1 MSETVNDI
9 IGKGF
14 GYEERVEVTT
24 LVDRITG
31 TKVAFVGVANWGPVN
46 VPTQIIKNFKS
57 YFGSEVNRDVEA
69 KDYSGI
75 TAAAVLGVVPSC
87 FFTRITDGS
96 DTAASKLLAKAAV
109 AAKFVGAE
117 AISGKSLKVNDSD
130 NIFVVELNGGGDTTV
145 TLSKSARC
153 SAITSESLTAANFT
167 AGDYIELFVDG
178 VAYQYIIS
186 SSSDILCKLTGVGA
200 VTDENYGGLT
210 GATVMSYIDKLIY
223 ALKKQVIGTVTGM
236 TGYDPKNIIRK
247 SGTDAISINSN
258 EYGASSSIRITS
270 FPVVF
275 PSVTATNPS
284 TSTSANTSAEAIV
297 TAINAAITANATAF
311 LGTSGKFE
319 IQTNDQGSS
328 YTIEIKDQP
337 TQNLLTDGMET
348 ALNLLGTDNGGDFA
362 AGSPSYTTL
371 SDDLKVSLDF
381 FSGQTITY
389 TAGTDSCTIVFS
401 GDGIVGSDHCPLP
414 AGTYK
419 FSLATG
425 TPNVSA
431 VDVSTV
437 LAAGVSYT
445 WTQVL
450 AIMQTAVRAAEGTW
464 SAATVTING
473 SGDILIT
480 PGTTPTTTTPAAA
493 LSPVVG
499 VSAALGTANLV
510 VTTTSAAIATSGAG
524 VHFTAPAYTYM
535 EMYFTLS
542 AAPAAATN
550 IKADIVDN
558 NGVTIASQAVPATTG
573 TIRLGFYSKAAGT
586 YSLIFRVGTVA
597 AATAMTIDN
606 LFVGVYRYA
615 QNGNL
620 LDFLAVKDNDAAYDY
635 TDIVY
640 AGEAAS
646 LNMGTLTAKYT
657 GTDGNNIK
665 MIKGSSNGIPYMEFW
680 NDTSL
685 IARITNYS
693 STVAA
698 NTFFGTLIN
707 NDTRLQNYV
716 TYTLP
721 VGSPTT
727 IDPIPDGTY
736 QLNGGTSGISNAV
749 TDAQYSAAL
758 NEYKN
763 MDIFDV
769 DMLCVTGNSTAIVI
783 AKIQEICEYRKD
795 CFGVVDPPETVAGKL
810 LGSIDQ
816 MIYWHNGDLP
826 SILNMTLDSK
836 YLVTYF
842 PWVLVDTAS
851 TVTSE
856 QWMPPSRVAVP
867 AIVAVDREFNQY
879 TPAAGKFAPL
889 ANVND
894 IAIYLTEE
902 DKGRA
907 YDDNIGNNIN
917 PIVYTNKQGFFID
930 GQKTTQRTKNAYNRI
945 GVMRVSLFMKRM
957 LMNIV
962 PDFFYLPITKD
973 TRDEFEA
980 VIKKDIITPLINA
993 QAIKPE
999 EGIDKDWAVITDP
1012 AMIDADPAIIEAS
1025 SGMISM
1031 IVWTPIKKIEK
1042 IKVISV
1048 MRDTQVI
1055 VQF

>member
-31 TKVAFVGVANWGPVN
+31 TKVAFVGGANWGPIN
-46 VPTQIIKNFKS
+46 TPTQIIKNFKS

-75 TAAAVLGVVPSC
+75 TAAAVLDVVPSC

-109 AAKFVGAE
+109 AAKFTGAE
-117 AISGKSLKVNDSD
+117 AISGRSLKVNDQD
-130 NIFVVELNGGGDTTV
+130 NIFTVALNGGSDTVV

-153 SAITSESLTAANFT
+153 SAITSESLSATNF
-167 AGDYIELFVDG
+167 ASGDYIELFVDG

-186 SSSDILCKLTGVGA
+186 SSTDILCKLTGVGA
-200 VTDENYGGLT
+200 LTDENYGGVT
-210 GATVMSYIDKLIY
+210 GAAVMTYIDKLVY
-223 ALKKQVIGTVTGM
+223 ALKKQVIGTVTGF

-247 SGTDAISINSN
+247 SGSAITINSN

-297 TAINAAITANATAF
+297 TAINAAITADAAAF
-311 LGTSGKFE
+311 LETSGKFA
-319 IQTNDQGSS
+319 IQTNDQGAS
-328 YTIEIKDQP
+328 YSIELKDEP

-371 SDDLKVSLDF
+371 SNDLKVSLDF
-381 FSGQTITY
+381 YSGQTVTY

-401 GDGIVGSDHCPLP
+401 GTGIVAADICPLP
-414 AGTYK
+414 AGTYT
-419 FSLATG
+419 FHLATTTVVG
-425 TPNVSA
+425 DS
-431 VDVSTV
+431 DVSFT
-437 LAAGVSYT
+437 LAAGEVYT

-450 AIMQTAVRAAEGTW
+450 ALMQTAVRAADADWTTA
-464 SAATVTING
+464 AATVTIDG

-480 PGTTPTTTTPAAA
+480 VTGAAATTPSAAA
-493 LSPVVG
+493 APVTG
-499 VSAALGTANLV
+499 VSAALGTANLII
-510 VTTTSAAIATSGAG
+510 TTTSAAIATSGAG

-535 EMYFTLS
+535 ELYFTLTT
-542 AAPAAATN
+542 APAAITN
-550 IKADIVDN
+550 IKVDIYKAN
-558 NGVTIASQAVPATTG
+558 ELIATHAVVEASAS
-573 TIRLGFYSKAAGT
+573 TIRVGFYSKAAGE
-586 YSLIFRVGTVA
+586 YSLIFRAGTVA
-597 AATAMTIDN
+597 AATSMTIDN

-620 LDFLAVKDNDAAYDY
+620 LDFLAVKDNDDAFDY

-640 AGEAAS
+640 TGEAAS

-657 GTDGNNIK
+657 GTDGNNIY
-665 MIKGSSNGIPYMEFW
+665 MVKGTSSGIPYMEFW

-698 NTFFGTLIN
+698 DTFFGTLIN

-721 VGSPTT
+721 SPAPVT
-727 IDPIPDGTY
+727 IDPIPNGTY
-736 QLNGGTSGISNAV
+736 QLNGGTSGISNSI

-763 MDIFDV
+763 MDIFDI
-769 DMLCVTGNSTAIVI
+769 DILCVTGNSTAIVI
-783 AKIQEICEYRKD
+783 AKIQEVCEYRKD

-826 SILNMTLDSK
+826 SILNMQLDSK

-851 TVTSE
+851 AVTSE

-889 ANVND
+889 ADVND

-930 GQKTTQRTKNAYNRI
+930 GQKTTQRTLNAYNRI

-999 EGIDKDWAVITDP
+999 EGVDKDWAVITDP

-1025 SGMISM
+1025 NGMISM
-1031 IVWTPIKKIEK
+1031 IIWTPIKKIEK